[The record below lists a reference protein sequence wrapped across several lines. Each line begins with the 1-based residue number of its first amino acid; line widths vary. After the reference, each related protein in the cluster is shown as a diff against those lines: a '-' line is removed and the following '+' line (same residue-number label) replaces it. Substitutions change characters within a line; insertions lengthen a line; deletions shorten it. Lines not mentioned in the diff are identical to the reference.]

1 LEVAVSNANLDLT
14 GRTAVVTG
22 AANGIGRA
30 VAETLLSAG
39 ATVAAVDKDDNGLR
53 ALVERRGDAKL
64 SVHEADLSR
73 TPEVRRVIDAI
84 GGLYGGIDVLV
95 NNVGGSAGA
104 HLRLEDTTE
113 EDYDRVLDL
122 NLRSAFFAIQAALPY
137 LRQRGGGSVINLA
150 SIAGRSGFPHISPQ
164 YSAAKGGIVSL
175 TQNLASRFGE
185 EHIRVNA
192 VAPGYIDSGARVQ
205 AIWDS
210 RDTAPIVASIALR
223 RRGETDEV
231 ASTILFL
238 ASDASA
244 YITGATIDINGGVI
258 TR

>member
-1 LEVAVSNANLDLT
+1 VSHAGLDLT

-30 VAETLLSAG
+30 ITEALLSAG
-39 ATVAAVDKDDNGLR
+39 AAVAAVDKDHDGLG
-53 ALVERRGDAKL
+53 ALVERLGADKL

-84 GGLYGGIDVLV
+84 GRLYGGIDVLV

-104 HLRLEDTTE
+104 HLRLEDTSE

-137 LRQRGGGSVINLA
+137 LRQRGGGSVINMA

-175 TQNLASRFGE
+175 TQNLASRLGE

-192 VAPGYIDSGARVQ
+192 VAPGYINSGPRVQ
-205 AIWDS
+205 QIWDS
-210 RDTAPIVASIALR
+210 RDTAPILASIAFR

-244 YITGATIDINGGVI
+244 YITGATIDVNGGVI